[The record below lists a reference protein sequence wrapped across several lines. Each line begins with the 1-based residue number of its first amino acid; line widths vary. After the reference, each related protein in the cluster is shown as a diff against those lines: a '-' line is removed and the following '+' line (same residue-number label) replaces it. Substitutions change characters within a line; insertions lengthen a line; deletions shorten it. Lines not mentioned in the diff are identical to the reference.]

1 MPTSPTSKISV
12 SEWRTALAAGRHYR
26 EYLAA
31 TAPGIQDED
40 QQLVAF
46 DDIERIDR
54 IIRSLDYQMG
64 EEQHKQGAS
73 PAG

>member
-1 MPTSPTSKISV
+1 MQINPTFKASYA
-12 SEWRTALAAGRHYR
+12 EWLTVLAAARYYR
-26 EYLAA
+26 EYFAVS
-31 TAPGIQDED
+31 APGIEDKD

-46 DDIERIDR
+46 DDTERLDR

-64 EEQHKQGAS
+64 EEQHKQDAT